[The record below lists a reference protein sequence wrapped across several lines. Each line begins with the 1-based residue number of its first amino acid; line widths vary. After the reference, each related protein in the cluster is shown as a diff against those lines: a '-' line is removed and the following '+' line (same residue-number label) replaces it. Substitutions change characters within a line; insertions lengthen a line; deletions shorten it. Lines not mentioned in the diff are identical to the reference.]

1 MSFYNF
7 IDVNQWC
14 AWHQCDRSIEIE
26 TQRELNIESNG
37 LRKLFSESYS
47 IEDESL
53 HSPQF
58 CSFSH
63 SPKKKRSFE
72 GLFGMHVTCWWC
84 CNLLP
89 IASIHITLPIMYFIV
104 WGHFELN
111 PLHNLNPDYIKFEYC
126 LIDWFIGLFWGYSI
140 ENVARDLLCLV
151 DNTPDNCSSMQS
163 SYLINRL
170 FFSSLNIALRLS
182 ILGV

>member
-1 MSFYNF
+1 MDCENCFPNHIALKMNPFIPLSF
-7 IDVNQWC
+7 
-14 AWHQCDRSIEIE
+14 ARSHTHQ
-26 TQRELNIESNG
+26 
-37 LRKLFSESYS
+37 
-47 IEDESL
+47 
-53 HSPQF
+53 
-58 CSFSH
+58 
-63 SPKKKRSFE
+63 KKKRSFE